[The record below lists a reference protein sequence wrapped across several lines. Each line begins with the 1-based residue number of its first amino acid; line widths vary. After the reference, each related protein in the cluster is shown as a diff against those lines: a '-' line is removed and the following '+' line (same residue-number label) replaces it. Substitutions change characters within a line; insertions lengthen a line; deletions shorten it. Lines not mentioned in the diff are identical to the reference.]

1 MGGAEGT
8 GITLSGPASSY
19 SKLRPG
25 GGGKPQHVIGRVT
38 LISVY
43 MRSAKMPSLLL
54 IKAYF
59 EHRKVV

>member
-8 GITLSGPASSY
+8 GITLSGSASTY

-25 GGGKPQHVIGRVT
+25 GKPLHVIGRVT

-43 MRSAKMPSLLL
+43 IWIQPRCR
-54 IKAYF
+54 
-59 EHRKVV
+59 HC